1 MSETRPALYAETNFL
16 LTAAK
21 QQEGCDACDRLL
33 TAAEA
38 GELDLRVPAFSLAE
52 AHRTLYGQ
60 HQRRT
65 AFAQSVRREA
75 DEIGRSRRLRGR
87 IAGPLR
93 PIELDLIRSI
103 KEEAEA
109 LRELRRRLIEVAA
122 VLPTDGAVARRVF
135 KIEDETDLDP
145 SDATVFAA
153 VLQDLATVGPRGSRF
168 VTTNT
173 KDFFERSAKRDR
185 RGRRVGPLKAPISKF
200 LEGTGCEALSSFE
213 DAEEWAIG

>member
-1 MSETRPALYAETNFL
+1 MSETRPALYVETNFL

-21 QQEGCDACDRLL
+21 QQDGCDACDRLL
-33 TAAEA
+33 AAAEA
-38 GELDLRVPAFSLAE
+38 GDLDLRVPAFSLAE

-65 AFAQSVRREA
+65 AFAQSLSREA
-75 DEIGRSRRLRGR
+75 DETGRSRRLRGR

-93 PIELDLIRSI
+93 SIELDLIRSI

-109 LRELRRRLIEVAA
+109 LRKFRRRLIDAAA
-122 VLPTDGAVARRVF
+122 VLPTDAAVAGRVF
-135 KIEDETDLDP
+135 EIEDGTDLDP

-153 VLQDLATVGPRGSRF
+153 VLQDLATAEPREVRF

-173 KDFFERSAKRDR
+173 KDFFERSTKRNK
-185 RGRRVGPLKAPISKF
+185 RGRRVGPLKAAILKF

-213 DAEEWAIG
+213 DAEEWATG